1 MKSKINTFLTAVA
14 CAAIIVACNQS
25 TSHKFKVEKRDTT
38 IKQTNS
44 FSDIFFDSTALETFI
59 NQEHV
64 SDTLADQ
71 LRSFYNGRNYQF
83 AWFFQNGLS
92 EPARNF
98 WNTQNDFI
106 AYSGDSSLYNSY
118 LQRVVDSAA
127 TKNDSISLV
136 DTTRVRAELLF
147 TRQFFKYASR
157 AYVGSKE
164 LNPDDLQ
171 WFIPRKKINMVS
183 LLDSIVTNKGKKNY
197 DEYEPLN
204 QQYKLLKNYL
214 VKYSKMEKDSA
225 WEPIAPDQK
234 KFVKGDKSPVVS
246 SIKKRLFL
254 TGDFTQTDTS
264 ALFTDSLQVAVKNF
278 QNRYGMKEDGVVGG
292 ATLREMNQSVQ
303 FRIRQILINMER
315 MRWLPEEPK
324 TDYLLV
330 NIPAYKLYVYE
341 EGNLDFNMNVVVGKE
356 GHNTV
361 IFTGNLKYVVFSP
374 YWNVPTSIVRNEVM
388 PGMKRNKNYIAS
400 HNMEITGYSGSTP
413 IVRQKPGAKNSLG
426 RVKFL
431 FPNSYN
437 IYLHDTPS
445 KGLFNEDSR
454 AFSHGC
460 IRLGEPAKLAQF
472 LLRKDSTWT
481 NEKIQKAMNSGKE
494 QYVTLKNPVPVY
506 IGYFTAFVDRK
517 GKLNFRDDI
526 YGHDA
531 KMGKMMFK

>member
-1 MKSKINTFLTAVA
+1 MKSKSRLWFTAIL
-14 CAAIIVACNQS
+14 CSAIIFACNQN
-25 TSHKFKVEKRDTT
+25 TSQKFKVEKRDTT
-38 IKQTNS
+38 IKKTNS
-44 FSDIFFDSTALETFI
+44 FSDLFFDSTALESFI
-59 NQEHV
+59 QQEHMP
-64 SDTLADQ
+64 DTLADQ
-71 LRSFYNGRNYQF
+71 FRSFYNGRNYQF
-83 AWFFQNGLS
+83 AWFFPNGLAEQTRS
-92 EPARNF
+92 L
-98 WNTQNDFI
+98 WNMQSDYI
-106 AYSGDSSLYNSY
+106 GYSGDSSIYNNY
-118 LQRVVDSAA
+118 LQ
-127 TKNDSISLV
+127 NLV
-136 DTTRVRAELLF
+136 DTAAIRGDSILLPDSSRLHAELLF
-147 TRQFFKYASR
+147 TRQFFRYASR

-183 LLDSIVTNKGKKNY
+183 LLDSVVSNKGKNTG
-197 DEYEPLN
+197 EYEPLN
-204 QQYKLLKNYL
+204 RQYKLLRDYL
-214 VKYSKMEKDSA
+214 VKYSKIEKDSA

-234 KFVKGDKSPVVS
+234 KFVKGDRSPVVTA
-246 SIKKRLFL
+246 IKKRLFR
-254 TGDFTQTDTS
+254 TGDFTQSDTS

-315 MRWLPEEPK
+315 LRWVPEEPK

-341 EGNLDFNMNVVVGKE
+341 KGDLDFSMNVVVGKE

-374 YWNVPTSIVRNEVM
+374 YWNVPTSIVRNEVL

-400 HNMEITGYSGSTP
+400 HNMEITGYSGSLP
-413 IVRQKPGAKNSLG
+413 IVRQKPGPKNSLG

-437 IYLHDTPS
+437 IYLHDTPAKS
-445 KGLFNEDSR
+445 LFSEDSR

-460 IRLGEPAKLAQF
+460 IRLGEPMKLAQF
-472 LLRKDSTWT
+472 LLRKDSSWT
-481 NEKIQKAMNSGKE
+481 DEKIQKAMNSGKE
-494 QYVTLKNPVPVY
+494 QYVTLKNPIPVY

-517 GKLNFRDDI
+517 GQLNFRDDI

-531 KMGKMMFK
+531 KMAKMMFK